1 MLIALISLKRAND
14 HFFYNKENNLKYVSI
29 IFLLFVIISACEN
42 KVEPP
47 RTNLVSGEIPDQE
60 SWKSSVV
67 FSDSGNVKAVLNA
80 GHISVYNSKAY
91 TLIDSGAVVDFY
103 KLGEKVSTLTG
114 KRGKVLDAT
123 KDIEMFD
130 SVVVVNKEGSVLK
143 TSKLYWNNK
152 LQKVSSDVFVKI
164 TTPKEDIEG
173 IGFESDQ
180 NLKNYTIFKVT
191 GNFK

>member
-1 MLIALISLKRAND
+1 MNNTFLFCLKLIPLL
-14 HFFYNKENNLKYVSI
+14 
-29 IFLLFVIISACEN
+29 FLLLLTSCEN
-42 KVEPP
+42 KMEPP
-47 RTNLVSGEIPDQE
+47 RTDLKSGEIPDQE
-60 SWKSSVV
+60 SWKSTVT
-67 FSDSGNVKAVLNA
+67 FSDSGSVKAILNA

-103 KLGEKVSTLTG
+103 KDGQKVSTLTG

-123 KDIEMFD
+123 KDIEIYD
-130 SVVVVNKEGSVLK
+130 SVVVVNKEGSILK

-152 LQKVSSDVFVKI
+152 LQKVSTDVFVKI

-180 NLKNYTIFKVT
+180 NLKNYTIYKVT
-191 GNFK
+191 GVFTK

>member
-1 MLIALISLKRAND
+1 MKIFSVILFAI
-14 HFFYNKENNLKYVSI
+14 FFI
-29 IFLLFVIISACEN
+29 IYGCES

-47 RTNLVSGEIPDQE
+47 RTDLKSGEIPDQE
-60 SWKSSVV
+60 SWKSTVA
-67 FSDSGNVKAVLNA
+67 FSDSGSVKAVLNA

-103 KLGEKVSTLTG
+103 KAGEKVSTLTG

-123 KDIEMFD
+123 KDIEMYD

-152 LQKVSSDVFVKI
+152 LQKVSSDAFVKI

-180 NLKNYTIFKVT
+180 NLKNYTIYKVT
-191 GNFK
+191 GVFTK

>member
-1 MLIALISLKRAND
+1 MKNIS
-14 HFFYNKENNLKYVSI
+14 V
-29 IFLLFVIISACEN
+29 IFLLFVIFSACES

-47 RTNLVSGEIPDQE
+47 RTDLKSGEIPDQE
-60 SWKSSVV
+60 SWKSSVA
-67 FSDSGNVKAVLNA
+67 FSDSGNVKAILNA

-103 KLGEKVSTLTG
+103 KAGEKVSTLTG

-123 KDIEMFD
+123 KDIEMYD
-130 SVVVVNKEGSVLK
+130 SVVVVNKEGSVLR

-152 LQKVSSDVFVKI
+152 LQKVSSDVYVKI

-180 NLKNYTIFKVT
+180 NLKNYTIYKVT
-191 GNFK
+191 GVFTK

>member
-1 MLIALISLKRAND
+1 LRIIP
-14 HFFYNKENNLKYVSI
+14 I
-29 IFLLFVIISACEN
+29 IFLIVIIFSACES
-42 KVEPP
+42 KMAPP
-47 RTNLVSGEIPDQE
+47 RTDLKSGEIPDQE
-60 SWKSSVV
+60 SWNSSVS
-67 FSDSGNVKAVLNA
+67 FSDSGSVKAILNA

-103 KLGEKVSTLTG
+103 KDGQKVSTLTG

-123 KDIEMFD
+123 KDIEIFD
-130 SVVVVNKEGSVLK
+130 SVVVVNKEGSILK

-152 LQKVSSDVFVKI
+152 SQKVSTDVFVKI

-180 NLKNYTIFKVT
+180 NLKNYTIYKVT
-191 GNFK
+191 GVFSK